1 MAKVPRTA
9 KRLEG
14 ALESW
19 NIHKGYGF
27 ILLPLGRKSVF
38 VHIRAFE
45 DLEYAPR
52 VGQVF
57 SFEPQIMDDGRMRG
71 QHVRLVRD
79 APDRVARS
87 RSAAGPIVG
96 SLVFLIFVVEY
107 VLLAILYPMPLW
119 PIAAYAILS
128 FLTFLLY
135 AEDKSK
141 AQKGRW
147 RVAESSLQ
155 VISLFGGWP
164 GAILAQQLLR
174 HKTRKR
180 GFLSVF
186 WTAVAVNMAAFAAI
200 SIFLATNI
208 AV

>member
-1 MAKVPRTA
+1 MARRTRTPE
-9 KRLEG
+9 RLEG

-19 NIHKGYGF
+19 NVHKGYGF

-45 DLEYAPR
+45 GLEHAPR

-57 SFEPQIMDDGRMRG
+57 SFEPMIMDDGRMRG
-71 QHVRLVRD
+71 NHVRLVKD
-79 APDRVARS
+79 APDRAARS

-96 SLVFLIFVVEY
+96 ALVFAIFVIEY
-107 VLLAILYPMPLW
+107 VLLAILWPMPVW

-155 VISLFGGWP
+155 IISLLGGWP
-164 GAILAQQLLR
+164 GAILAQQLLH

-180 GFLSVF
+180 GFVTVF
-186 WTAVAVNMAAFAAI
+186 WAAVAVNMVAFALI
-200 SIFLATNI
+200 SVFIATTI
-208 AV
+208 V

>member
-1 MAKVPRTA
+1 MAGPTRTP

-19 NIHKGYGF
+19 NVHKGYGF
-27 ILLPLGRKSVF
+27 ISLPLGRKSVF

-45 DLEYAPR
+45 GLEHAPR

-57 SFEPQIMDDGRMRG
+57 SFEPLIMDDGRMRG
-71 QHVRLVRD
+71 QHVQLVKD
-79 APDRVARS
+79 APDLVARS

-96 SLVFLIFVVEY
+96 SLVFAIFVIEY

-119 PIAAYAILS
+119 PVAAYAILS

-180 GFLSVF
+180 GFVTVF
-186 WTAVAVNMAAFAAI
+186 WTAVAVNMIAFAAI
-200 SIFLATNI
+200 SVFVANNLA
-208 AV
+208 

>member
-1 MAKVPRTA
+1 MARLTTTPE
-9 KRLEG
+9 RLEG
-14 ALESW
+14 TLESW
-19 NIHKGYGF
+19 NVHKGYGF
-27 ILLPLGRKSVF
+27 ILLPLGSKSVF

-45 DLEYAPR
+45 ELEHAPR

-57 SFEPQIMDDGRMRG
+57 SFEPKIMEDGRMRG
-71 QHVRLVRD
+71 NHVRLVRD
-79 APDRVARS
+79 APDRLART

-96 SLVFLIFVVEY
+96 SLVFAIFVIEY

-155 VISLFGGWP
+155 VIALLGGWP
-164 GAILAQQLLR
+164 GAILAQQLLH

-180 GFLSVF
+180 GFVTVF
-186 WTAVAVNMAAFAAI
+186 WAAVAVNMAAFAAI
-200 SIFLATNI
+200 SVFI
-208 AV
+208 AHHVA

>member
-1 MAKVPRTA
+1 M
-9 KRLEG
+9 
-14 ALESW
+14 
-19 NIHKGYGF
+19 HKGYGF

-45 DLEYAPR
+45 ELEHAPR

-57 SFEPQIMDDGRMRG
+57 SFEPMIMEDGRMRG
-71 QHVRLVRD
+71 NHVRLVRD
-79 APDRVARS
+79 APDRVARK

-96 SLVFLIFVVEY
+96 ALVFAIFVIEY

-180 GFLSVF
+180 GFVTVF
-186 WTAVAVNMAAFAAI
+186 WTAVAVNMVAFAAI
-200 SIFLATNI
+200 SVFVANTV
-208 AV
+208 A

>member
-1 MAKVPRTA
+1 MARTNRTP

-19 NIHKGYGF
+19 NVHKGYGF
-27 ILLPLGRKSVF
+27 ILMPLGRKSVF

-45 DLEYAPR
+45 DMKHAPR

-57 SFEPQIMDDGRMRG
+57 SFELTIMEDGRMRG
-71 QHVRLVRD
+71 NHVRLVRD

-96 SLVFLIFVVEY
+96 SLVFAIFVIEY
-107 VLLAILYPMPLW
+107 VLLAILWPMPLW

-155 VISLFGGWP
+155 VISLLGGWP
-164 GAILAQQLLR
+164 GAILAQQLLH
-174 HKTRKR
+174 HKTRKP
-180 GFLSVF
+180 GFLMVF
-186 WTAVAVNMAAFAAI
+186 WVAVAVNMVAFATI
-200 SIFLATNI
+200 SVAVATYLA
-208 AV
+208 